1 MADRVRRPLIC
12 ARNVAAPN
20 RGLCLN
26 VPECRSNNS
35 VSLEVDLQS
44 RTGFFLVLTKS
55 GAIRFVDWVWR
66 VDDCC
71 GIDYWFF
78 HFRPPKRGNYCGWHL
93 TKLCDSCRLF
103 SVWGRVTYSKRVS
116 SLLSCV
122 LCAVQCSVADMFR

>member
-55 GAIRFVDWVWR
+55 GAIRFVDWFGAWMIVVASTIGFFTLDR
-66 VDDCC
+66 RSEEIIVV
-71 GIDYWFF
+71 GI
-78 HFRPPKRGNYCGWHL
+78 
-93 TKLCDSCRLF
+93 
-103 SVWGRVTYSKRVS
+103 
-116 SLLSCV
+116 
-122 LCAVQCSVADMFR
+122 